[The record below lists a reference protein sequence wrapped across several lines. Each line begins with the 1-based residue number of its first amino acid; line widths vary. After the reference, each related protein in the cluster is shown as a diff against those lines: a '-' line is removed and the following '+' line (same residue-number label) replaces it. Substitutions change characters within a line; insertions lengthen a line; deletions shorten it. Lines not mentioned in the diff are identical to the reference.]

1 MPEPHFTLAEAT
13 AALAELRP
21 VAERMVELH
30 ASLAEAAARRAAV
43 QTRIAGNG
51 GGLGATEIAELD
63 AEIQQLGAAVA
74 ACVDRIA
81 EDGVQVKDPGSGLLD
96 FPALRE
102 GREILLC
109 WRVGE
114 DEIAFWHGEDEGF
127 AGRKPVDF
135 VE

>member
-13 AALAELRP
+13 AALVELRP

-30 ASLAEAAARRAAV
+30 ASLAEAAARRAV
-43 QTRIAGNG
+43 VRTRIAGNG

-81 EDGVQVKDPGSGLLD
+81 EDGVQVKDAGSGLLD

-114 DEIAFWHGEDEGF
+114 DEIAFWHGADEGF